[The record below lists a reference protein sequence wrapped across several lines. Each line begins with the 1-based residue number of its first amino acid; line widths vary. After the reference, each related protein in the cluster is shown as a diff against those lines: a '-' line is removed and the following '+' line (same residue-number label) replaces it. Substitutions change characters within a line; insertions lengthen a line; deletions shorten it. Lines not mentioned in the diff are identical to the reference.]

1 MLNLKG
7 LLTTIILIISIVS
20 FGLALDLYYFQESLV
35 YYPDTNLSGNPGD
48 IGIAHEKVFLKT
60 PDRIL
65 IHGWHIPRPESSHT
79 LLFFSR

>member
-1 MLNLKG
+1 MLNLKAM
-7 LLTTIILIISIVS
+7 LTNIILIISIVW
-20 FGLALDLYYFQESLV
+20 FGLALALYYFQESLL

-65 IHGWHIPRPESSHT
+65 IHGWHIPRPENSHT
-79 LLFFSR
+79 LLFYSR